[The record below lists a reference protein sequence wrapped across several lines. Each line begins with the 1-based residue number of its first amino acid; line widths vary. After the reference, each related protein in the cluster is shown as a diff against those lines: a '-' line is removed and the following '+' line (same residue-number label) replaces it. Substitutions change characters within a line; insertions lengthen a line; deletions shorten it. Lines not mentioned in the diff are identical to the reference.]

1 MNDNLF
7 IYKKYGLFWMR

>member
-7 IYKKYGLFWMR
+7 IY